1 MAKRK
6 RKEKKSN
13 FVEDTSSE
21 FSVYKRGAFI
31 GGVFG
36 GIAGFTFGRKIVL
49 GILVGSLLGGYISY
63 EINKEK

>member
-1 MAKRK
+1 MARSK

-13 FVEDTSSE
+13 FVEDSSSE
-21 FSVYKRGAFI
+21 FSIYISGAFI

-63 EINKEK
+63 EINKQK